1 MKGSGWREWAMNKFD
16 VEFWNGSLKSVILV
30 KREVEKLLDVCDD
43 SEREGI
49 KIALKRISEV
59 KKEIEDLNGNSIK
72 RALRNGM
79 D

>member
-1 MKGSGWREWAMNKFD
+1 VNKFD
-16 VEFWNGSLKSVILV
+16 IEFWNGSLKSVILV
-30 KREVEKLLDVCDD
+30 KREVEKLLDICDE

-72 RALRNGM
+72 KALRNGM
-79 D
+79 ED

>member
-1 MKGSGWREWAMNKFD
+1 MNKFD
-16 VEFWNGSLKSVILV
+16 VEFWNGSLKSAILIR
-30 KREVEKLLDVCDD
+30 KEVEKLLDICDD

-72 RALRNGM
+72 KALRNSQ
-79 D
+79 DD

>member
-1 MKGSGWREWAMNKFD
+1 MNKFD
-16 VEFWNGSLKSVILV
+16 IEFWNGSLKSVILV
-30 KREVEKLLDVCDD
+30 KREVEKLLDICDD

-72 RALRNGM
+72 KALRNAM
-79 D
+79 ED

>member
-1 MKGSGWREWAMNKFD
+1 MNRFD
-16 VEFWNGSLKSVILV
+16 IEFWNGSLKSSILI
-30 KREVEKLLDVCDD
+30 KKEVEKLLDDCGE
-43 SEREGI
+43 SEKEGI

-72 RALRNGM
+72 RALRNQI

>member
-1 MKGSGWREWAMNKFD
+1 MNKFD
-16 VEFWNGSLKSVILV
+16 IEFWNGSLKSVILV
-30 KREVEKLLDVCDD
+30 KREVEKLLDICDE

-72 RALRNGM
+72 KALRNGM
-79 D
+79 ED

>member
-1 MKGSGWREWAMNKFD
+1 MNKFD
-16 VEFWNGSLKSVILV
+16 VEFWNGSLKSAILIR
-30 KREVEKLLDVCDD
+30 KEVEKLLDVCDD

-59 KKEIEDLNGNSIK
+59 KREIEDLNGNSIK
-72 RALRNGM
+72 RALKTAAE

>member
-1 MKGSGWREWAMNKFD
+1 MNRFD
-16 VEFWNGSLKSVILV
+16 IEFWNGSLKSVILV

-72 RALRNGM
+72 KALRNAM
-79 D
+79 ED